1 MAAIDRIRQYHPR
14 ASAFR
19 SDPAQALLTEECLS
33 WGRVHRHRQHLITLR
48 DRAELSHVIS
58 SHHGRPMLG
67 YGLGRSYGDSCLN
80 QDGVLIDMSSLN
92 KIIEFDGESGDIT
105 CEAGVTLAQI
115 LAHVAKPREDGSAW
129 FLPISP
135 GTRFVTVGGA
145 IANDVHGKN
154 HHLFGTFGRHVRGLE
169 LLRSDGSVQVCSPEH
184 NVELFRAT
192 IGGLGLTGLILSAT
206 LRLRRA
212 SSLMLEVEKIRFD
225 GIDEFHALA
234 QDSQSSWEYTVA
246 WIDCI
251 ARGGQPTRGIFTRAN
266 HAPLHTI
273 PVPLPPSTSP
283 RFAIPVTLPFCP
295 FNRFTT
301 HALNLLYAR
310 ELIGRRVLRRT
321 ESYEGIFYPLD
332 AIGSWN
338 RLYGRRGFFQYQ
350 CVIPPTAQDAVTE
363 LLQCIAMTDEVPVLA
378 VIKTFGNV
386 PSPGMLSFPREGTTL
401 ALDFPHRGGRT
412 LEMLDRL
419 DSITVAA
426 GGRVY
431 PAKDGRMSAA
441 RFQCYYP
448 HWMEFAAFVDPG
460 FGSSFQRRV
469 MPRGQSDG
477 QSLP

>member
-1 MAAIDRIRQYHPR
+1 MVAIDQIRQYHPTSTLR
-14 ASAFR
+14 SAST
-19 SDPAQALLTEECLS
+19 QALLTDQHLS
-33 WGRVHRHRQHLITLR
+33 WGRVQRQRHYLVPLR
-48 DRAELSHVIS
+48 DKAELPAVIACYG
-58 SHHGRPMLG
+58 GRPILG

-80 QDGVLIDMSSLN
+80 QDGVLIDMSNLN
-92 KIIEFDGESGDIT
+92 KIIEFDSGSGDIT

-115 LAHVAKPREDGSAW
+115 LADVAKPREDGSAW
-129 FLPISP
+129 FLPVSP

-154 HHLFGTFGRHVRGLE
+154 HHLFGTFGCHVRSLE
-169 LLRSDGSVQVCSPEH
+169 LLRSDGSVRVCSPEQ

-192 IGGLGLTGLILSAT
+192 IGGLGLTGLILSAI
-206 LRLRRA
+206 LRLRPA

-234 QDSQSSWEYTVA
+234 RDSQASWEYTVA
-246 WIDCI
+246 WMDCI
-251 ARGGQPTRGIFTRAN
+251 ARGGRPVRGMFTRAN

-273 PVPLPPSTSP
+273 PVPSPPSMNP
-283 RFAIPVTLPFCP
+283 RFSIPFALPFCP

-301 HALNLLYAR
+301 RALNLLYAR
-310 ELIGRRVLRRT
+310 ELIGRRVLRRID
-321 ESYEGIFYPLD
+321 SYEGIFYPLD

-350 CVIPPTAQDAVTE
+350 CVVPPTAQEAITE
-363 LLQCIAMTDEVPVLA
+363 LLQCIAVSGETPVLA
-378 VIKTFGNV
+378 VIKTFGDV
-386 PSPGMLSFPREGTTL
+386 PSAGMLSFPCEGTTL
-401 ALDFPHRGGRT
+401 ALDFPHRGRRT

-419 DSITVAA
+419 DSVTVAA

-441 RFQCYYP
+441 LFQRYYP
-448 HWMEFAAFVDPG
+448 HWMDFARFVDPG

-469 MPRGQSDG
+469 MPLGRSDG